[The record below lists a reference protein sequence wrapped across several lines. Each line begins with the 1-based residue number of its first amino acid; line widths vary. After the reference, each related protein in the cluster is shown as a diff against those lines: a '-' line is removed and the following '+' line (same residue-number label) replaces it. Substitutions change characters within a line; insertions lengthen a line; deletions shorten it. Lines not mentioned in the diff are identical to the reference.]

1 MRINFINP
9 LFVWAVLL
17 LCSTSL
23 FAHDF
28 YVGGIYYNITSST
41 EKTVEVT
48 YGGSSFS
55 FYTGE
60 YSGSVVIPETVT
72 YKSKTYKVVCI
83 GDYTFYDCDGLT
95 SVTIPNSVTS
105 IGSSAFYGC
114 DRLASVVMGN
124 KVLRIGSSAFEGCSS
139 LKSMKIPRS
148 VKAIYYRAFEGFLSL
163 PLLLS
168 FNTL

>member
-1 MRINFINP
+1 MRIIKT
-9 LFVWAVLL
+9 LFAWAVLL

-41 EKTVEVT
+41 ENTVEVT
-48 YGGSSFS
+48 YGGSSYS

-83 GDYTFYDCDGLT
+83 GDYAFYDCDGLT
-95 SVTIPNSVTS
+95 SVTIPNSVT
-105 IGSSAFYGC
+105 
-114 DRLASVVMGN
+114 
-124 KVLRIGSSAFEGCSS
+124 RIGD
-139 LKSMKIPRS
+139 S
-148 VKAIYYRAFEGFLSL
+148 VFQSCI
-163 PLLLS
+163 
-168 FNTL
+168 